1 MSEKKERVSHAATTL
16 TYTENE
22 MAAINAL
29 IAHKGKKLTFK
40 ELGLASG
47 IVLQSLAKKAEKV
60 NTGVLANPDN
70 LPVLDIKS
78 EKEVRVVQ
86 VEKPVTVY
94 FIED

>member
-1 MSEKKERVSHAATTL
+1 MSEKKNRVSHAATTL
-16 TYTENE
+16 TYTEQE

-29 IAHKGKKLTFK
+29 TANKGEKKTFK
-40 ELGLASG
+40 ELGLKSG
-47 IVLQSLAKKAEKV
+47 IVLQSLARKAEKV

-70 LPVLDIKS
+70 LPVLNIKS

>member
-29 IAHKGKKLTFK
+29 TAHKGKKLTFK

-47 IVLQSLAKKAEKV
+47 IVLQSLAKKAKKV
-60 NTGVLANPDN
+60 NTGVLANPDD
-70 LPVLDIKS
+70 LPVLNIKS